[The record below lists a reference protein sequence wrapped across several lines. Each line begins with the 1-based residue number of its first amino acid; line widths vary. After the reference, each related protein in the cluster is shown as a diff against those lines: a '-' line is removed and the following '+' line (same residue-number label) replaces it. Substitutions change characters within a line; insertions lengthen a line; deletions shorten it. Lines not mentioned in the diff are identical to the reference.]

1 MKDEAQ
7 IQATCVEWFRYHY
20 QQYILFSVPNESA
33 YKRSSY
39 FSSLGMLNGVS
50 DTVIV
55 FPNTVIFVEFKAE
68 KGKQRPEQ
76 KAFEDKVSSL
86 GYSYYIIRSFEEF
99 KDLIYED
106 TDSTDSQI

>member
-7 IQATCVEWFRYHY
+7 IQASCVEWFRYHY
-20 QQYILFSVPNESA
+20 PHYLMFSVPNESA

-55 FPNTVIFVEFKAE
+55 LPNKVLFVEFKSE
-68 KGKQRPEQ
+68 NGKQRPEQ
-76 KAFEDKVSSL
+76 KIFEEKVTALGFPYSIVRSL
-86 GYSYYIIRSFEEF
+86 EEF
-99 KDLIYED
+99 KELIYDE
-106 TDSTDSQI
+106 QGN